1 MGRGRSI
8 RRYAPLGIARRR
20 GRADRL
26 NLTVCHRNQRDPN
39 PLQGENRDKASERTG
54 REGVR
59 GGSSRGDHQTDFSC
73 LQSSRDLSNP
83 LTDLNR
89 QREAKWYTFHC
100 LTSENRVHWYLAVHQ
115 AKALLFARDLSAC
128 WHSQHSVI
136 THCDH
141 SLLPERLRRHL
152 LLL

>member
-8 RRYAPLGIARRR
+8 RRYAPLGVGRRR

-26 NLTVCHRNQRDPN
+26 NLTVCHRNQRDPIAGREQRQGKRKDRPRGSEGWILTRRPPN
-39 PLQGENRDKASERTG
+39 RLLLSPVLQGPLEPSDGFEPPKRGQVVHLPRPYA
-54 REGVR
+54 REPSALV
-59 GGSSRGDHQTDFSC
+59 SC
-73 LQSSRDLSNP
+73 G
-83 LTDLNR
+83 
-89 QREAKWYTFHC
+89 AK
-100 LTSENRVHWYLAVHQ
+100 